1 MEKLN
6 LFQKL
11 QIISEKVGYVAKN
24 IDIAVGATKYKA
36 VGELD
41 VITAVKPVEVE
52 FGIFSYP
59 TKHEVVESKELEKA
73 NGRVEQF
80 VRVKTTYRFVDI
92 DNPAEFIETT
102 ALGDGVDSGD
112 KASGKAQTYAD
123 KYALLKAYKIMTGDD
138 PDLEPS
144 GEYKKSSKGK
154 TQQPA
159 AAEKKAVAPTEEQPP
174 FMVDQFETYG
184 ARMLAVEKITKLLNG
199 SANDT
204 AKWLAHYKV
213 TAETL
218 TPSVA
223 ETILNRIKEK
233 QAKNG

>member
-6 LFQKL
+6 IYQKL
-11 QIISEKVGYVAKN
+11 LKISEAIGVVPKN
-24 IDIAVGATKYKA
+24 LTISIGSGKYKA
-36 VGELD
+36 VGEVD
-41 VITAVKPVEVE
+41 VLNAVKPLEIE
-52 FGIFSYP
+52 NGIFSYP
-59 TKHEVVESKELEKA
+59 TNHEVIESKELEKKD
-73 NGRVEQF
+73 GRIEQF
-80 VRVKTTYRFVDI
+80 VRVKVTYRFVDI
-92 DNPAEFIETT
+92 DNPTDFIETS
-102 ALGDGVDSGD
+102 AIGDGVDGGD
-112 KASGKAQTYAD
+112 KASGKAQTYAN
-123 KYALLKAYKIMTGDD
+123 KYALLKAYKIATGDD
-138 PDLEPS
+138 PDQDPS
-144 GEYKKSSKGK
+144 GEYNKSSKGK